1 MANASLPI
9 LVTLAMFA
17 LPVGVG
23 ILLISIIIID
33 IVEGRKSK
41 KQIKYF
47 EELYKKCIEMHGLAF
62 AQKLYDCCREPLW
75 IGLEKTIAVFEH
87 HCGAL
92 TE

>member
-1 MANASLPI
+1 MANTSLST
-9 LVTLAMFA
+9 LVVLSMFA

-23 ILLISIIIID
+23 ILLILLIIID

-62 AQKLYDCCREPLW
+62 AQKLYDGCRRPLW
-75 IGLEKTIAVFEH
+75 IGMDNVIKVFEH
-87 HCGAL
+87 HC
-92 TE
+92 EI